1 MRRLRPAPW
10 LAISLASSLAILGA
24 PAVLAS
30 LPARAAS
37 GRARGKARAE
47 ASASDD
53 GQDGGHKRRRRGERA
68 AEDEPPP
75 LTSYQIELAIQSR
88 ESKIAVDRKRG
99 IALLEEFID
108 KHSTNRAMPE
118 ALYRLAALYWERS
131 QETFLSDMKTW
142 AEKVEA
148 CRETPE
154 ECPDGPP
161 AEPQLDLQASQKI
174 YVRMIKDYPRF
185 RKIDTVRYL
194 YGFSL
199 RDQGRTDEA
208 QVQFHAIIRDHPTSS
223 FVPDSWLAIGDH
235 RFYVDND
242 FGSALDAYG
251 HVLDYPRSDPYAMA
265 LFKTAWCHWK
275 LGQSELAIRRFKEV
289 LDQGAD
295 PDQDEESR
303 KRLADLREEALEYL
317 VQVISEDEK
326 YTAKDIYDFLAAID
340 GEKYSRKVL
349 VRLAEAYEAQ
359 TRYDKSVPTWRFLID
374 LDANHADNA
383 GFQVHVATGVRGSG
397 DIPKALDELST
408 LETRFGPRSPWG
420 KAHPKQARTAHAEG
434 EVILFDMAKSVHESA
449 QAAEKDTKVPDK
461 DRYGLAAR
469 AYEDYIHRYPSNPH
483 AVEVSYLTGD
493 IYLFK
498 LGKKEQ
504 AGDAYLRVGESAPV
518 GPLHRDALLAAIAAY
533 EDAMAEAPPDE
544 EPAPATSQPAAPP
557 PAGPQAGGRTPAP
570 APADATPPTP
580 EDASAEP
587 AEGEP
592 EAPAPEEY
600 SRVERK
606 FVRAVDLFA
615 ALFPEDEQIGA
626 VLFKLGE
633 FFYAQED
640 YDDAVQRFGKVVV
653 DYPQS
658 ANAGAAGDR
667 ILESLGRAE
676 DYDNIEL
683 WAGKL
688 KTAPAFAAAD
698 EQARLD
704 RIIVDSLLKQGDT
717 LVDRGYSARAAGY
730 YLRVPAEY
738 PEHPK
743 APMALSNAGAALER
757 ADRARDA
764 TAAYER
770 LVAEYPKSPE
780 AAKAT
785 LVVARVYENMA
796 DYEAAAVHYDL
807 LVDRYRK
814 HEARAESLYN
824 SGVLY
829 QALGEHDKAIA
840 RYQRYAREYR
850 NSDDAAAVSVRVAE
864 VQAGKGDHKAAI
876 ATLRKAD
883 SRLSGEAEAKA
894 ALLLGKSQMAVGKDK
909 DADKSLARAVKLAAA
924 AGGTAKLH
932 GAEARYLQG
941 ELVHERFAAAKL
953 DPRPAKLGASLEKK
967 AKLLAEA
974 KNVYLDVLT
983 FAAPEWSTAALLR
996 VGESY
1001 EGFAKS
1007 LREYPMPKGLS
1018 EAEQDAYTE
1027 QLDTFALAFEEEA
1040 IGAYRSGYQKAL
1052 ELGIYNAHTRKIREA
1067 LGRLSS
1073 QEYPPIA
1080 EAGTDLSVAEGRAV
1094 GEPVR
1099 RLSR

>member
-1 MRRLRPAPW
+1 MRTRRGLPSRALIAAA
-10 LAISLASSLAILGA
+10 LALA
-24 PAVLAS
+24 PAGALAGPRRQKAA
-30 LPARAAS
+30 PA
-37 GRARGKARAE
+37 
-47 ASASDD
+47 DD
-53 GQDGGHKRRRRGERA
+53 
-68 AEDEPPP
+68 PPP
-75 LTSYQIELAIQSR
+75 LTSYQLELEIQSR
-88 ESKIAVDRKRG
+88 EKAIGIDRKRG
-99 IALLEEFID
+99 IALLEEFIQ
-108 KHSTNRAMPE
+108 KHSDNRAMPE

-131 QETFLSDMKTW
+131 QESFLGDMKAW
-142 AEKVEA
+142 ADRVES
-148 CRETPE
+148 CRKSPE
-154 ECPDGPP
+154 SCPEGPP
-161 AEPQLDLQASQKI
+161 DEPQLDLTASQKI
-174 YVRMIKDYPRF
+174 YVRLIGDFPRF

-199 RDQGRTDEA
+199 RDQGRTAEA
-208 QVQFHAIIRDHPTSS
+208 QAQFVAIIRDHPTSS

-251 HVLDYPRSDPYAMA
+251 RVLDYPESDPYAMA

-275 LGQSELAIRRFKEV
+275 LGQSDAAIRRFKEV

-295 PDQDEESR
+295 PDQDAESR

-326 YTAKDIYDFLAAID
+326 YTPKDIYDFLAALD
-340 GEKYSRKVL
+340 GTKYSRKVL

-359 TRYDKSVPTWRFLID
+359 TRYDKSVPTWRFLIG
-374 LDANHADNA
+374 LDAAHEDNA
-383 GFQVHVATGVRGSG
+383 SFQVHVATGVRGQG
-397 DIPKALDELST
+397 DIAKALDELTT
-408 LETRFGPRSPWG
+408 LEKSYGPRSAWG
-420 KAHPKQARTAHAEG
+420 KAHPGPAKQAHAEG
-434 EVILFDMAKSVHESA
+434 DTILFDMAKSVHENA
-449 QAAEKDTKVPDK
+449 QAIEKDTKVPDK

-469 AYEDYIHRYPSNPH
+469 AYEDYVHRYPANPH
-483 AVEVSYLTGD
+483 AVEVSYLVGD
-493 IYLFK
+493 IYFFK
-498 LGKKEQ
+498 LTRKEE

-518 GPLHRDALLAAIAAY
+518 GALHRDALLAAIAAY
-533 EDAMAEAPPDE
+533 EDAMAEAPPEDE
-544 EPAPATSQPAAPP
+544 PKPSRPADGSAAGEAAPGPTAPDGGEAP
-557 PAGPQAGGRTPAP
+557 PSDPDALGDAP
-570 APADATPPTP
+570 
-580 EDASAEP
+580 
-587 AEGEP
+587 P
-592 EAPAPEEY
+592 EAATQQPY

-615 ALFPEDEQIGA
+615 ALFPEDDEIGA

-640 YDDAVQRFGKVVV
+640 YDNAVQRFGKVVV
-653 DYPQS
+653 EYPDSQ
-658 ANAGAAGDR
+658 NAGAAGDR

-688 KTAPAFAAAD
+688 KTAPAFSTGE

-717 LVDRGYSARAAGY
+717 LVDRGYHARAAGY

-738 PEHPK
+738 PRHAK
-743 APMALSNAGAALER
+743 SPMALSNAGAALER
-757 ADRARDA
+757 AERARDA

-770 LVAEYPKSPE
+770 LVSDYPKSPE
-780 AAKAT
+780 AARAT
-785 LVVARVYENMA
+785 LVVARVYENVA
-796 DYEAAAVHYDL
+796 DYEEAAKHYDL
-807 LVDRYRK
+807 LVERYPK
-814 HEARAESLYN
+814 HEARSESLYN
-824 SGVLY
+824 AGVLY
-829 QALGEHDKAIA
+829 QALGRHDDAIA
-840 RYQRYAREYR
+840 RYQRYARDYR
-850 NSDDAAAVSVRVAE
+850 SKEDAGSAILRVAE
-864 VQAGKGDHKAAI
+864 VQAKKGDHGGAI

-883 SRLSGEAEAKA
+883 ARLSGADDAHA
-894 ALLLGKSQMAVGKDK
+894 ALLLGKSQMKVGKSK
-909 DADKSLARAVKLAAA
+909 DADKSFARAVKSA
-924 AGGTAKLH
+924 AGSGGLAKLH

-941 ELVHERFAAAKL
+941 ELVHARFAEAKL
-953 DPRPAKLGASLEKK
+953 DPRPAKLGASLDKK

-974 KNVYLDVLT
+974 KNIYLEVLS
-983 FAAPEWSTAALLR
+983 FSAPEWSTAALLR

-1018 EAEQDAYTE
+1018 ESEQDAYTE

-1040 IGAYRSGYQKAL
+1040 IGAYRSGYDKAL

-1080 EAGTDLSVAEGRAV
+1080 EAGTDLSVAEGRSA
-1094 GEPVR
+1094 GDPIR
-1099 RLSR
+1099 RLAR